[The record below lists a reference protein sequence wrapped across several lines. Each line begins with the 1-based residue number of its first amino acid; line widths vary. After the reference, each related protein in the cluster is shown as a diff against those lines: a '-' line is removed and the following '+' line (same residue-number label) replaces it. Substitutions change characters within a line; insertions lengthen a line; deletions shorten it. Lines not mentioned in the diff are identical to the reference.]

1 MSLDLNELRELL
13 AAINETDIAELTLK
27 SADFELTV
35 RRGVRVEERLYTSD
49 VAQIQGA
56 EPLAVMAAPPALG
69 SAPSLEAAGTR
80 SASGSASSTAANSAY
95 ANEPLRDSKA
105 DRRLVEII
113 SPMVGTFYRA
123 AAPDEPPFVE
133 VGDRIRKGQTV
144 CIIEA
149 MKLMNELE
157 ADAGGEV
164 VEILVQNGEPVE
176 YGQLLLRL
184 NPD

>member
-1 MSLDLNELRELL
+1 MSLDLNALRELL
-13 AAINETDIAELTLK
+13 AAINQTDIAELTLK

-35 RRGVRVEERLYTSD
+35 RRGVRLEEQLYVGDRAYLQATENVVDPQVLSGSRGD
-49 VAQIQGA
+49 
-56 EPLAVMAAPPALG
+56 AAPKIPVESAALPTQ
-69 SAPSLEAAGTR
+69 SQPTASEAK
-80 SASGSASSTAANSAY
+80 
-95 ANEPLRDSKA
+95 RDSKA
-105 DRRLVEII
+105 DRRLVDII

-157 ADAGGEV
+157 AEVGGEV
-164 VEILVQNGEPVE
+164 VEILVQNGEPIE

>member
-13 AAINETDIAELTLK
+13 AAINQTDIAELTLK

-35 RRGVRVEERLYTSD
+35 RRGIRVDERLYATDSD
-49 VAQIQGA
+49 RQQ
-56 EPLAVMAAPPALG
+56 AVEANAALQRLGDSRTDATQQPSQNAAVLQNPP
-69 SAPSLEAAGTR
+69 T
-80 SASGSASSTAANSAY
+80 
-95 ANEPLRDSKA
+95 NELLRDSKV
-105 DRRLVEII
+105 DRRLIEII

-133 VGDRIRKGQTV
+133 VGDRIRKGQAV

-157 ADAGGEV
+157 AEVGGEV
-164 VEILVQNGEPVE
+164 VEILVQNGDPIE

>member
-1 MSLDLNELRELL
+1 VSLDINALRELL
-13 AAINETDIAELTLK
+13 AAINQTDIAELTLK
-27 SADFELTV
+27 SDDFELTL
-35 RRGVRVEERLYTSD
+35 RRGIRVEDRLYADDRAYLQTP
-49 VAQIQGA
+49 
-56 EPLAVMAAPPALG
+56 ENAVLPQALG
-69 SAPSLEAAGTR
+69 DTRGESAARHSAEMPPSTQAQPT
-80 SASGSASSTAANSAY
+80 ASDIKR
-95 ANEPLRDSKA
+95 ESKA
-105 DRRLVEII
+105 DRRLIEIN

-157 ADAGGEV
+157 ADVGGEV
-164 VEILVQNGEPVE
+164 VEILVQNGEPIE

>member
-1 MSLDLNELRELL
+1 MPLDLNELRELL
-13 AAINETDIAELTLK
+13 AAIGQTDIAELTLK
-27 SADFELTV
+27 STDFELTV
-35 RRGVRVEERLYTSD
+35 RRGVQARELTPSVSI
-49 VAQIQGA
+49 A
-56 EPLAVMAAPPALG
+56 AAPSMVSATSSPASAAREVPEVAPALPT
-69 SAPSLEAAGTR
+69 SSPPPTSRRMLE
-80 SASGSASSTAANSAY
+80 
-95 ANEPLRDSKA
+95 
-105 DRRLVEII
+105 VV

-123 AAPDEPPFVE
+123 PAPDEPPFVE

-157 ADAGGEV
+157 SEVSGEI

-176 YGQLLLRL
+176 YGQLLMRV

>member
-1 MSLDLNELRELL
+1 MSLDLNALRELL
-13 AAINETDIAELTLK
+13 AAINQTDIAELILK
-27 SADFELTV
+27 SDDFELTV
-35 RRGVRVEERLYTSD
+35 RRGMSKEDRLYADDRPSLPM
-49 VAQIQGA
+49 A
-56 EPLAVMAAPPALG
+56 EPGTSLQSNRGNAVRQSAESDAPLMPTQPPA
-69 SAPSLEAAGTR
+69 SEV
-80 SASGSASSTAANSAY
+80 
-95 ANEPLRDSKA
+95 LRDSKL
-105 DRRLVEII
+105 DRRLIEII

-123 AAPDEPPFVE
+123 ATPDEPPFVE

-157 ADAGGEV
+157 AEAGGEV
-164 VEILVQNGEPVE
+164 VEIMVQNGDLIE

>member
-13 AAINETDIAELTLK
+13 AAIDQTDITELTLK
-27 SADFELTV
+27 STDFELTV
-35 RRGVRVEERLYTSD
+35 HRGIRVEERLYATDGDRRQAVEASAALQILGD
-49 VAQIQGA
+49 SRTDSEAKPVAQSA
-56 EPLAVMAAPPALG
+56 ATPSVSTSPLND
-69 SAPSLEAAGTR
+69 S
-80 SASGSASSTAANSAY
+80 
-95 ANEPLRDSKA
+95 PLRDSKS
-105 DRRLVEII
+105 DRRLIEVN

-123 AAPDEPPFVE
+123 ASPDEPPFVE
-133 VGDRIRKGQTV
+133 VGDRIRKGQTI

-157 ADAGGEV
+157 AEIGGEV
-164 VEILVQNGEPVE
+164 VEILVQNGEPIE

>member
-13 AAINETDIAELTLK
+13 AAINQTDIAELILK
-27 SADFELTV
+27 STDFELTV
-35 RRGVRVEERLYTSD
+35 RRGIHVEGRIQTGDRASLQTAEAGASLQDNRGDAVRQT
-49 VAQIQGA
+49 
-56 EPLAVMAAPPALG
+56 
-69 SAPSLEAAGTR
+69 T
-80 SASGSASSTAANSAY
+80 ASGTPPISTQPTAS
-95 ANEPLRDSKA
+95 EVLRDSKL
-105 DRRLVEII
+105 DRRLIEIN

-157 ADAGGEV
+157 AEAGGEV
-164 VEILVQNGEPVE
+164 VEIMVQNGDPIE

>member
-1 MSLDLNELRELL
+1 MALDLNELRELL
-13 AAINETDIAELTLK
+13 AAIDQTDISELTLK
-27 SADFELTV
+27 STDFELTV
-35 RRGVRVEERLYTSD
+35 RRSLRTSELV
-49 VAQIQGA
+49 VAPGTP
-56 EPLAVMAAPPALG
+56 EVLPPPPSLAVDAT
-69 SAPSLEAAGTR
+69 SR
-80 SASGSASSTAANSAY
+80 AANGSPPPPTPPTPPPTA
-95 ANEPLRDSKA
+95 E
-105 DRRLVEII
+105 RRLLEIN

-123 AAPDEPPFVE
+123 PGPDEPPLIE

-157 ADAGGEV
+157 SEVAGEV

-176 YGQLLLRL
+176 YGQLLIRV

>member
-13 AAINETDIAELTLK
+13 AAIDQTDITELTLK

-35 RRGVRVEERLYTSD
+35 HRGVRVEERLYATDGDRRQAVEAGASRQIVGD
-49 VAQIQGA
+49 SRTDSEAKQVAQS
-56 EPLAVMAAPPALG
+56 AAPSVP
-69 SAPSLEAAGTR
+69 
-80 SASGSASSTAANSAY
+80 NSPP
-95 ANEPLRDSKA
+95 NDSPLRDSKS
-105 DRRLVEII
+105 DRRLIEVN

-123 AAPDEPPFVE
+123 ASPDEPPFVE

-157 ADAGGEV
+157 AEIGGEV
-164 VEILVQNGEPVE
+164 VEILVQNGEPIE